1 MTSRCGSY
9 VSVFDLSRMKR
20 SQSQLCSP
28 DPKTH
33 LSHLLWCD
41 CWRNPT
47 SMVKPQQQ
55 CMQRF
60 LLEAKNEVR
69 RPSND
74 TQIQVLVLEP
84 DFFSFHFNKI
94 QALKYS
100 KVLFYQH
107 LPNQTNAHPLRSE
120 KMKISIWWSSNILAP
135 WEGLVGCSQVKI
147 GKHLSIMPKLNYIH
161 ARIRS
166 MPQLD
171 ILPSEISYQKHD
183 PVLRGPHF

>member
-1 MTSRCGSY
+1 MHPNDPIGFLTKNCAGVRNLGMQVKTFSTNMLLVRQSPRQNEWIPAFQCFSIQSWWAFNVMVTLGWASAN
-9 VSVFDLSRMKR
+9 VHHP
-20 SQSQLCSP
+20 SQWR
-28 DPKTH
+28 PKTH

-100 KVLFYQH
+100 KV
-107 LPNQTNAHPLRSE
+107 PNQTNVHPLRSE
-120 KMKISIWWSSNILAP
+120 KMKISIWW
-135 WEGLVGCSQVKI
+135 
-147 GKHLSIMPKLNYIH
+147 
-161 ARIRS
+161 
-166 MPQLD
+166 
-171 ILPSEISYQKHD
+171 
-183 PVLRGPHF
+183 